1 MRKWIA
7 FLCALCLLAG
17 CTAWADTLTGQ
28 TVPDFQVTVTDG
40 QVLSLSELL
49 KEKELVVL
57 NVFAT
62 WCAVGLRAGY
72 AGADYRL

>member
-40 QVLSLSELL
+40 QELSLSEAFTPVDL
-49 KEKELVVL
+49 E
-57 NVFAT
+57 
-62 WCAVGLRAGY
+62 
-72 AGADYRL
+72 RLTPYVSFE